1 VFTSIWNQ
9 NETDMSKKQLFEML
23 KDIPDDATILIPELY
38 QYNEGWY
45 WSEVTCFVHN
55 PDNTI
60 ELYTGETNHD

>member
-1 VFTSIWNQ
+1 MQ
-9 NETDMSKKQLFEML
+9 KKELFEML

-55 PDNTI
+55 PDNTV
-60 ELYTGETNHD
+60 ELYTGDTDND